1 MTINC
6 WGAVDTK
13 LILIFCTDRNP
24 WWLEEKWPNL
34 SFPGSRPPNKKRNQR
49 HQDLHILHLW
59 IPWPVPTMTL
69 CRWCLRSCHP
79 SVALEERPNWGLLPK
94 DPKVLLGMLNTLLN
108 KKWNSNDSFDSNWSW
123 SNVEFQLLTCD
134 YHWWI
139 QQVLCSFG
147 PWTSRIFKLP
157 DLRHFPM
164 TWTAGQ
170 IVQRLHKINAPKVPC
185 LSSSLLTKVELF
197 QLGRLLSHA
206 VESLC
211 PYHPLFIVGAMETHL
226 RCWRLLASYFF
237 SIKTLTT
244 ARQGRSGGLDG
255 FWTKLVH
262 SEGPNSIETV
272 QWITCYCLPF
282 NDKKRINKHEIHVSL
297 INDSWKQQWLK
308 ALFDYTSPTLGVN
321 IYFTLPPKAL
331 FLLSQT
337 CAGDLLPGELCWE
350 CGGI

>member
-1 MTINC
+1 
-6 WGAVDTK
+6 
-13 LILIFCTDRNP
+13 
-24 WWLEEKWPNL
+24 
-34 SFPGSRPPNKKRNQR
+34 
-49 HQDLHILHLW
+49 
-59 IPWPVPTMTL
+59 MTL

-170 IVQRLHKINAPKVPC
+170 IVQRWNKINAPKVPC

-321 IYFTLPPKAL
+321 IFHSPTQSFVSPQPDMCRRSSSWRALLGMRRHLGWCNRSIQIVWWLPWISNTLKILTWTRTVEWGFL
-331 FLLSQT
+331 FPNVESFKFKFDFLWVSIL
-337 CAGDLLPGELCWE
+337 
-350 CGGI
+350 